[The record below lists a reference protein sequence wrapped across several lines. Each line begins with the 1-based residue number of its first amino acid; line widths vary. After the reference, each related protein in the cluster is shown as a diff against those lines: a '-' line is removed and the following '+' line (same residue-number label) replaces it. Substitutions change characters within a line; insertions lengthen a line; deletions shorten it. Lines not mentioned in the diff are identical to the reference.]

1 MNIGSAAERSG
12 VPPKTIR
19 YYESIGLIAPA
30 DRRANN
36 YRDYSESDVQTL
48 RFIHRAR
55 SLGFSVRGV
64 AGLLA
69 LWRDRRRT
77 SHDVKA
83 LALARPKNR
92 AFCTTIR
99 AIASAAWVNLYRE
112 QISPAAKIRGL
123 AVCSRS
129 FTLTP
134 FLSYSTPAA
143 SNPKPSTLGVRPTP
157 TKISSTVMS

>member
-12 VPPKTIR
+12 VPRKTIR
-19 YYESIGLIAPA
+19 YYESIGLIAAA

-55 SLGFSVRGV
+55 SLGFSVREV

-69 LWRDRRRT
+69 LWRDRRRA

-83 LALARPKNR
+83 LAVAHVHDIDRKVAELQSMRR
-92 AFCTTIR
+92 
-99 AIASAAWVNLYRE
+99 
-112 QISPAAKIRGL
+112 
-123 AVCSRS
+123 
-129 FTLTP
+129 TLTELTERCHGDQRP
-134 FLSYSTPAA
+134 ECPILDDLAGGDVPERRRDQAA
-143 SNPKPSTLGVRPTP
+143 AANHRQAGAGR
-157 TKISSTVMS
+157 